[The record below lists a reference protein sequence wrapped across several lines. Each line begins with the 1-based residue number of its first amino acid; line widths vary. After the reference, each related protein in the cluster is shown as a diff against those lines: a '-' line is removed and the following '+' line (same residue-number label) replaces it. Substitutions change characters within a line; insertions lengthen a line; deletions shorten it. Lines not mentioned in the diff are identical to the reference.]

1 MKENKP
7 YSEDTPE
14 ICAYK
19 TDKNYTTPNTKYDMK
34 KKIQDI
40 KKWNKS
46 ELGKKSEM
54 S

>member
-40 KKWNKS
+40 KNEINQNWEKNQK
-46 ELGKKSEM
+46 
-54 S
+54 